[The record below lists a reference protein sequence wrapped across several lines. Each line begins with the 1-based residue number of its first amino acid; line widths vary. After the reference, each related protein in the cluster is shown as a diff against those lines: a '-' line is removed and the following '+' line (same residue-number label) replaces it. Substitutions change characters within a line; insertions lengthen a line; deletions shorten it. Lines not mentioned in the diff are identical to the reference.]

1 MREIIE
7 SEAFAAAVAALG
19 GYRAIDRALDLIR
32 EGLYL
37 NPYGFPKFENDWVS
51 FRYARTR
58 GIDFIPPLVF
68 IFSIDNN
75 GDVILEYVEED
86 PGSQISAFRKA
97 TLPENGAANTHMSG
111 AEPDRERKIRAHA
124 HRQ

>member
-7 SEAFAAAVAALG
+7 SSDFAVAVTKLG
-19 GYRAIDRALDLIR
+19 GPRAIDRALDLIK

-37 NPYGFPKFENDWVS
+37 NPYGFPKFENDWTS
-51 FRYARTR
+51 FRYARTK

-75 GDVILEYVEED
+75 RDVVLEHVEED
-86 PGSQISAFRKA
+86 PGSF
-97 TLPENGAANTHMSG
+97 
-111 AEPDRERKIRAHA
+111 
-124 HRQ
+124 

>member
-7 SEAFAAAVAALG
+7 ADGFEAAVMALG

-37 NPYGFPKFENDWVS
+37 NPYGFPKFESDWTS
-51 FRYARTR
+51 FRYARTK

-68 IFSIDNN
+68 IFSINDN
-75 GDVILEYVEED
+75 GDVILEHVEED
-86 PGSQISAFRKA
+86 PSAF
-97 TLPENGAANTHMSG
+97 
-111 AEPDRERKIRAHA
+111 
-124 HRQ
+124 